1 MKCFFRQHP
10 KIRYHGTQPNAA
22 VREALTR
29 AHVFAY
35 PSVLRPETS
44 CLCLIE
50 AMSAGLVCVHS
61 NLGALFETA
70 WRTGPRYTRSTRDP
84 ASTRPCSQNAMRRTL
99 RGILRPAAP
108 GQRLHEQKLYADR
121 GYDWNVRKRQWEG
134 LLRQMLSW
142 PRDFGATA

>member
-35 PSVLRPETS
+35 PSVWPETS

-70 WRTGPRYTRSTRDP
+70 AHWTQIYPFHEDP
-84 ASTRPCSQNAMRRTL
+84 ASTRPCSQTRCGGPCGNS
-99 RGILRPAAP
+99 PAAP
-108 GQRLHEQKLYADR
+108 RVSVCTSRSFTPTAGTT
-121 GYDWNVRKRQWEG
+121 GTSGNVSGRVC
-134 LLRQMLSW
+134 
-142 PRDFGATA
+142 FGRC